1 MSIFTLLLAEGET
14 VVTEAAARVI
24 SNGNFYAFLGAA
36 LAVIIHVRVVLSGCI
51 YVRMA

>member
-1 MSIFTLLLAEGET
+1 MVFSIWLFFRFGVWDCIMFPELHG
-14 VVTEAAARVI
+14 I
-24 SNGNFYAFLGAA
+24 SGAA